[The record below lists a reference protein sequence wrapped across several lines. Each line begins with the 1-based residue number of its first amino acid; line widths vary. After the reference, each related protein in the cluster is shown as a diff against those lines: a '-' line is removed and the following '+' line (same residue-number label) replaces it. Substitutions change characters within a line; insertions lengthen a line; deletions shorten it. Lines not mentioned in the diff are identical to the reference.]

1 MLYEHLENCRE
12 LLNGKKVMLLCVRY
26 YGSAEWFFY
35 CRLYGYKL
43 LIRAKSYMYK
53 KQVANI
59 KDDGLIHLSF
69 DCDSGSDGTL
79 G

>member
-1 MLYEHLENCRE
+1 M
-12 LLNGKKVMLLCVRY
+12 NGKKVMLLCVRY

-59 KDDGLIHLSF
+59 EDDGWIHLSF
-69 DCDSGSDGTL
+69 DNAWLRRLKREGCKAHAQVEKN
-79 G
+79 